1 MSTSYVIHKGFKVL
15 YLMYT
20 ISFVVLNV
28 FMMELRKMIYYLYG
42 YVIELADK
50 DGEVECDEKL
60 TLEDAFLYSDYLLDE
75 LNNRMKQDFSQEW
88 KLNNKDIIKL
98 IFENH
103 AGIVVDEDK
112 LNEEMNKDQENKYGM
127 K

>member
-112 LNEEMNKDQENKYGM
+112 LNEEMNKEQENKYGM

>member
-1 MSTSYVIHKGFKVL
+1 MSTSYVIHKGFKL
-15 YLMYT
+15 IYLVYT
-20 ISFVVLNV
+20 ISFIILNV
-28 FMMELRKMIYYLYG
+28 FMMEVRKMIHYLYG
-42 YVIELADK
+42 YVIELSDK
-50 DGEVECDEKL
+50 DGEIECDEKL

-88 KLNNKDIIKL
+88 KLNNKDIIKM

-103 AGIVVDEDK
+103 AGIVVDEGK
-112 LNEEMNKDQENKYGM
+112 VEEELKKEEENKYGM